1 MAFAAFPPASALAY
15 ASRVTAPRRSPSP
28 EWVLAM
34 AVCAVGS
41 GSIFARLADAPAWVV
56 SFWRCALAAVVM
68 APLAAPHLR
77 RVVGELGRRGLVA
90 FAGAG
95 FFLALHFATW
105 IASLDYTSVASS
117 VLLVNTNPLWVG
129 LLSPL
134 VTRDRIGR
142 PLVFAIVLSLM
153 GTAAIA
159 VADGWG
165 GGAEASRAL
174 HGDALALAGAVAGS
188 LYLLL
193 TRRIS
198 ARVPL
203 PCFVVLCHGSA
214 ALFLLA
220 AVLVTGTS
228 LADYPGETWL
238 WLVCCAVFPQLL
250 GHASVNWVLARRS
263 AAMVSVALTGEPI
276 AATFLAWAVLGE
288 RPAWALLPGGALV
301 IAAVVVAS
309 RGERRRSSLP
319 EARP

>member
-1 MAFAAFPPASALAY
+1 
-15 ASRVTAPRRSPSP
+15 VTAPRRSLSP
-28 EWVLAM
+28 AWVLAA
-34 AVCAVGS
+34 AVAAMGS
-41 GSIFARLADAPAWVV
+41 GSIFARLAEAPAWVV
-56 SFWRCALAAVVM
+56 SFWRCALATAVM
-68 APLAAPHLR
+68 APLAAPHLA
-77 RVVGELGRRGLVA
+77 RVVRELGRRGLFSFVA
-90 FAGAG
+90 AG

-129 LLSPL
+129 LLTPL
-134 VTRDRIGR
+134 LTRDRIGR
-142 PLVFAIVLSLM
+142 SMVVAIVLSLV
-153 GTAAIA
+153 GTTGIA
-159 VADGWG
+159 LADGWG
-165 GGAEASRAL
+165 GGERAARAL
-174 HGDALALAGAVAGS
+174 HGDALALAGAISGS
-188 LYLLL
+188 LYLIL

-214 ALFLLA
+214 ALFLLL

-228 LADYPGETWL
+228 LADYSGETWL

-288 RPAWALLPGGALV
+288 RPAAALLPGGALILLGV
-301 IAAVVVAS
+301 FAAA
-309 RGERRRSSLP
+309 RGERR
-319 EARP
+319 